1 MVVNGQCGS
10 ESTCTHPEA
19 VNPAV
24 MSKVKG
30 LRPRKDDICSG
41 SWWKR
46 KLLLKRRTKK
56 NLEVRMVILFFV
68 ISDFRPLEARAVRVF
83 SNIYCYCFWG
93 FLFTSFIYLQVLR
106 LTSMFRILS
115 APERKVQR
123 REIETA
129 GGRNEIFFTV
139 FWKHLRNFREYFCN
153 DTITK
158 SS

>member
-1 MVVNGQCGS
+1 MQYVFFQIFIVIAFGVFYLHHLYTYKCYD
-10 ESTCTHPEA
+10 
-19 VNPAV
+19 
-24 MSKVKG
+24 
-30 LRPRKDDICSG
+30 LRVCSG
-41 SWWKR
+41 
-46 KLLLKRRTKK
+46 
-56 NLEVRMVILFFV
+56 I
-68 ISDFRPLEARAVRVF
+68 
-83 SNIYCYCFWG
+83 
-93 FLFTSFIYLQVLR
+93 
-106 LTSMFRILS
+106 RILS

>member
-1 MVVNGQCGS
+1 MWVRVYLYSPSSGQPSSNVKS
-10 ESTCTHPEA
+10 ERVTT
-19 VNPAV
+19 
-24 MSKVKG
+24 KKG
-30 LRPRKDDICSG
+30 RHLF
-41 SWWKR
+41 R
-46 KLLLKRRTKK
+46 KLMEAEAASYTKNEQ